1 MAPGFCRV
9 RRRSVLRVEIRRAS
23 LLLSFVLVCTAA
35 TAAAQPPHRQPP
47 VAQYALAAWPTEKML
62 PGDVLAIAQDL
73 EGYLWLGTPNG
84 LVRFDGFRFQPWTEE
99 SGGSLPAAQVFALVN
114 SATSG
119 LWVGF
124 AGGPGVARLHR
135 GRTVRYLPKDGAPQ
149 GVNGLMEDRH
159 GAIWATSGHGL
170 FRFADDRWSKL
181 GDKEGFDGEQTFS
194 AYEDHAG
201 RVWIGAARG
210 LYRYE
215 GSTFTLIDRS
225 ATAIESL
232 VEDEAG
238 NIWVADRVSIVRRLD
253 DSKALRRDPSI
264 TLPLPGWR
272 VIRDDRGS
280 LLVASLSGGLFRIA
294 NPTSSA
300 PVLEP
305 LAYEQRLR
313 GSPRSL
319 HQDADDSVW
328 VGMRGGLL
336 RLSESTVETPAP
348 LDGLN
353 HDGVRT
359 TALGADGSVWVA
371 TTQAL
376 NRFSDG
382 RHQSYRVSQTRALLV
397 DRAGELWVATDDRIG
412 RLVNDRLV
420 EEPIPDVEASR
431 IHALAKTA
439 DRLWLCTAFRN
450 VLSWHDGTVTSH
462 RQPDEPARQ
471 CFAILADSHDRVWAG
486 FSSGGIVV
494 HERGAV
500 RALTERD
507 GLAPGAV
514 NQIIEA
520 RDGSLWF
527 ATSGGVSRYQHGR
540 FTSITMANAPVSAV
554 VPVLLEDDEGY
565 IWVGVKSG
573 AAMMRFHP
581 REMDKVAARADYRLA
596 YTLFDESDGMQP
608 GTRMWTNGVGG
619 VRDRTGRLWQVNG
632 PGMTIVDPRRLQQVR
647 RPSAPRLDIVTVDG
661 ERVDVTSDLELR
673 NGATLQIDYAALSLA
688 AASKVRFRHMLSGV
702 DADWMYDGDERRT
715 KYTDLRAGSYRFLV
729 STTHDGQWTDPAFWN
744 FTVAPPFYLSRSFL
758 ILAVLVVLASVALG
772 TSLRER
778 AMRSRYALVVA
789 ERTRMSREMH
799 DTLLQSLASLGP
811 ELEAL
816 AVSLPSGDRAVAEEL
831 RRLRRQV
838 ARSVREA
845 RDSILELRSNS
856 MSPARLGDSLHD
868 LADTTA
874 SRHGVRPSVTVTGRR
889 ADNVVGIEAQL
900 LQIAREAVSNA
911 VRHGK
916 PTSID
921 IILNYD
927 ADQVSLTIKDNG
939 CGFPTSEQATWRREG
954 EHFGLVTMHERAE
967 KIGGRLYVESNP
979 GAGTT
984 LLAVAPVTGA

>member
-1 MAPGFCRV
+1 MVSGSYRV
-9 RRRSVLRVEIRRAS
+9 RRRPSPRVAIRRVS
-23 LLLSFVLVCTAA
+23 LLLSLLLVSLAA
-35 TAAAQPPHRQPP
+35 TAVAQPRPPRQPI
-47 VAQYALAAWPTEKML
+47 AQYALAAWPTEKML
-62 PGDVLAIAQDL
+62 PGDVLAITQDL

-99 SGGSLPAAQVFALVN
+99 SGGSLPAAPVYALI
-114 SATSG
+114 SSLKSG

-124 AGGPGVARLHR
+124 AGGSGVARLHE

-170 FRFADDRWSKL
+170 FRFANGHWSKL
-181 GDKEGFDGEQTFS
+181 TEEDGFDGEQTFS

-215 GSTFTLIDRS
+215 DSTIRLIDRA
-225 ATAIESL
+225 ATAIESI
-232 VEDEAG
+232 VDDEAG
-238 NIWVADRVSIVRRLD
+238 NIWVTDRTSIIRRLD
-253 DSKALRRDPSI
+253 DSAALRRDPSI
-264 TLPLPGWR
+264 RLPLPGWR
-272 VIRDDRGS
+272 VIRDERGS
-280 LLVASLSGGLFRIA
+280 LLVASFSGGLFRIA
-294 NPTSSA
+294 NPTSPA
-300 PVLEP
+300 PRLEP

-313 GSPRSL
+313 GSPRAL
-319 HQDADDSVW
+319 HQDRDESVW

-336 RLSESTVETPAP
+336 RLSESFVQAPGP

-371 TTQAL
+371 TTHAL
-376 NRFSDG
+376 NRFSG
-382 RHQSYRVSQTRALLV
+382 NRHQSYPISQTRALHV
-397 DRAGELWVATDDRIG
+397 DRSGQLWVATDDLVG
-412 RLVNDRLV
+412 RFVHDRLV
-420 EEPIPDVEASR
+420 REPIPDVEASR
-431 IHALAKTA
+431 VNALTIT
-439 DRLWLCTAFRN
+439 DRVWLCTAFGG
-450 VLSWHDGTVTSH
+450 VVSWHDGTLTSH
-462 RQPDEPARQ
+462 RQPGEPARQ

-486 FSSGGIVV
+486 FTSGGIVV
-494 HERGAV
+494 HERGTV

-507 GLAPGAV
+507 GLAPGSV
-514 NQIIEA
+514 IQIMEA

-527 ATSGGVSRYQHGR
+527 ATSGGVSRYQHGG
-540 FTSITMANAPVSAV
+540 FTSITTANAPVSAV
-554 VPVLLEDDEGY
+554 VPVLLEDEEGF
-565 IWVGVKSG
+565 IWVGVESG

-581 REMDKVAARADYRLA
+581 SEMDKVATQSDYRVA

-619 VRDRTGRLWQVNG
+619 VRDRAGRLWLVNG
-632 PGMTIVDPRRLQQVR
+632 PGLTIVDPRRLQRVR

-661 ERVDVTSDLELR
+661 ERIEATSGLELR
-673 NGATLQIDYAALSLA
+673 HGATLQIDYAALSLG
-688 AASKVRFRHMLSGV
+688 AASKVRFRHMLTDV
-702 DADWMYDGDERRT
+702 DPDWKYDGDERQT
-715 KYTDLRAGSYRFLV
+715 KYTNLQTGSYRFLV
-729 STTHDGQWTDPAFWN
+729 STTHDGQWTEPAVWTFD
-744 FTVAPPFYLSRSFL
+744 VAPPFYLNRSFL
-758 ILAVLVVLASVALG
+758 ILAALVVLGSVALG

-778 AMRSRYALVVA
+778 AMKSRYALVVA
-789 ERTRMSREMH
+789 ERARMSREMH

-816 AVSLPSGDRAVAEEL
+816 AVSLPSGDRAVADEL

-838 ARSVREA
+838 GRSVREA
-845 RDSILELRSNS
+845 RDSILELRSPS
-856 MSPARLGDSLHD
+856 MSPVWLADSLHG
-868 LADTTA
+868 LADATA
-874 SRHGVRPSVTVTGRR
+874 SRHGVRPDVVVTGRR
-889 ADNVVGIEAQL
+889 ADNVPEIEAQL
-900 LQIAREAVSNA
+900 FQIAREAVNNA

-916 PTSID
+916 PTKID
-921 IILNYD
+921 IILNYE

-939 CGFPTSEQATWRREG
+939 CGFITSEQATWRREG

>member
-1 MAPGFCRV
+1 MASGFCCV
-9 RRRSVLRVEIRRAS
+9 RRRPFLRVEFRRVV
-23 LLLSFVLVCTAA
+23 LLLSLIVACPAA
-35 TAAAQPPHRQPP
+35 PAVGQAQRRQPP
-47 VAQYALAAWPTEKML
+47 VAHYALAAWPTERTL
-62 PGDVLAIAQDL
+62 PGDVLAITQDA

-84 LVRFDGFRFQPWTEE
+84 LVRFDGFRFQPWT
-99 SGGSLPAAQVFALVN
+99 SGGELPAAQVFALL
-114 SATSG
+114 SSSTSG

-124 AGGPGVARLHR
+124 AGGPGVARLHE
-135 GRTVRYLPKDGAPQ
+135 GRTIRYLPKDGAPQ
-149 GVNGLMEDRH
+149 GVNGLIEDRH
-159 GAIWATSGHGL
+159 GAIWVTSGHGL
-170 FRFADDRWSKL
+170 FRFADDRWTKL
-181 GDKEGFDGEQTFS
+181 TDKDGYDGEQSFS

-201 RVWIGAARG
+201 RIWISAARG

-215 GSTFTLIDRS
+215 NSRITLIDRS

-232 VEDEAG
+232 TEDEGG
-238 NIWVADRVSIVRRLD
+238 NIWVTDRNSLVRRLND
-253 DSKALRRDPSI
+253 NSGLRRDRSI
-264 TLPLPGWR
+264 QLPLSGWR
-272 VIRDDRGS
+272 VMRDRRGS
-280 LLVASLSGGLFRIA
+280 LLVASSSGGLFRIT
-294 NPTSSA
+294 NPTAPA

-305 LAYEQRLR
+305 LPYEQRLR
-313 GSPRSL
+313 GSPRAL
-319 HQDADDSVW
+319 YQDRDDSVW

-336 RLSESTVETPAP
+336 RLSESTVQAAGP

-371 TTQAL
+371 TTQAI
-376 NRFSDG
+376 NRFSAGG
-382 RHQSYRVSQTRALLV
+382 RHESYRVAQGRAIYS
-397 DRAGELWVATDDRIG
+397 DRTGELWLATDDVVG
-412 RLVNDRLV
+412 RFVKGHV
-420 EEPIPDVEASR
+420 VTEPIPDVAASR
-431 IHALAKTA
+431 VHALTKTT
-439 DRLWLCTAFRN
+439 DQLWLCTAFRG
-450 VLSWHDGTVTSH
+450 VLSWRDGTLTSH
-462 RQPDEPARQ
+462 RQPGEPARQ
-471 CFAILADSHDRVWAG
+471 CFAILTDSHDRVWAG

-494 HERGAV
+494 HEAGTV
-500 RALTERD
+500 RVFTERD
-507 GLAPGAV
+507 GLSPGAV
-514 NQIIEA
+514 TQIMEA

-540 FTSITMANAPVSAV
+540 FTSITTVNAPVSAV
-554 VPVLLEDDEGY
+554 VPVLVEDDDGY
-565 IWVGVKSG
+565 IWVGVQSG
-573 AAMMRFHP
+573 AAVMRFHP
-581 REMDKVAARADYRLA
+581 SELDQVAANARHRMA
-596 YTLFDESDGMQP
+596 YTLFDESDGLQP

-619 VRDRTGRLWQVNG
+619 VRDRTGRLWLANG
-632 PGMTIVDPRRLQQVR
+632 SGMTIVDPRRLLQVR
-647 RPSAPRLDIVTVDG
+647 RPSAPRVDIVTVDG
-661 ERVDVTSDLELR
+661 ERIEAIGDVTLR

-688 AASKVRFRHMLSGV
+688 AASKVRFRHRLTGI
-702 DADWMYDGDERRT
+702 DGDWVYDEVERQT
-715 KYTDLRAGSYRFLV
+715 KYTNLPAGAYQFLV
-729 STTHDGQWTDPAFWN
+729 STTHDGQWTEPAFWN
-744 FTVAPPFYLSRSFL
+744 FSVAPPFYLSRSFL
-758 ILAVLVVLASVALG
+758 LLAGLVVLASVALG

-816 AVSLPSGDRAVAEEL
+816 AVSLPSGDHAVAEEL

-838 ARSVREA
+838 GRSVREA

-856 MSPARLGDSLHD
+856 MSPTRLGDSLQD
-868 LADTTA
+868 LADATA

-889 ADNVVGIEAQL
+889 TDNVAGIEAQL
-900 LQIAREAVSNA
+900 FQIAREAVHNA

-921 IILNYD
+921 LILNYD

-939 CGFPTSEQATWRREG
+939 CGFTTSEQATWRREG